1 VCRNGWRSVGKVV
14 LETLLGFHVGV
25 WHYATSDAT
34 RVYVASVPVQESQSS
49 KDLCG
54 VGGGGRQSDDNGIR
68 RQPCMAEPY
77 GAIFDQ
83 PEAGGPTA
91 AAGIEQGDVLTA
103 INDSPLMRA
112 SDFGAHDCVRIRS
125 GLLAR

>member
-1 VCRNGWRSVGKVV
+1 
-14 LETLLGFHVGV
+14 
-25 WHYATSDAT
+25 
-34 RVYVASVPVQESQSS
+34 
-49 KDLCG
+49 
-54 VGGGGRQSDDNGIR
+54 
-68 RQPCMAEPY
+68 MAEPY